1 MNRRT
6 DAWRNG
12 CFRKVDDHLVC
23 TTPNQHP
30 PKIDVLPKT
39 FLPIILASKWQA
51 RHSSTSLKQQWRPLP
66 SLLYISCSMLSSHHA
81 YLSEIFKEKCL
92 ILWKVDS
99 IEMQLLYVIRQN
111 LCWWE
116 LSLFNFRLF
125 CSPLSCLN
133 SWLITNSAS
142 FSYQKKKEKGTLD
155 MTLYKFWTI
164 FSIMMLKFKDLLICI
179 V

>member
-12 CFRKVDDHLVC
+12 CLKKVDDHLVC

-51 RHSSTSLKQQWRPLP
+51 RHSSTSLKQQRRPLP
-66 SLLYISCSMLSSHHA
+66 SLLYISYMLSSHHA

-99 IEMQLLYVIRQN
+99 I
-111 LCWWE
+111 C
-116 LSLFNFRLF
+116 
-125 CSPLSCLN
+125 N
-133 SWLITNSAS
+133 SFTSSDKTSVGDNCPYLILDYFVLPWAAWIAGWLPTALP
-142 FSYQKKKEKGTLD
+142 FHTKRKKKRG
-155 MTLYKFWTI
+155 
-164 FSIMMLKFKDLLICI
+164 LLIWLYISFELFSQLWC
-179 V
+179 

>member
-12 CFRKVDDHLVC
+12 WFRKVDDHLVC

-51 RHSSTSLKQQWRPLP
+51 RHSSTSLKQQRRPLP
-66 SLLYISCSMLSSHHA
+66 SLLYISYSMLSSHHA

-116 LSLFNFRLF
+116 LSLYLILDYFVLHWAAWIAG
-125 CSPLSCLN
+125 
-133 SWLITNSAS
+133 WLPTALP
-142 FSYQKKKEKGTLD
+142 FHTKRKKKRG
-155 MTLYKFWTI
+155 
-164 FSIMMLKFKDLLICI
+164 LLIWLHISFELFSQLWC
-179 V
+179 